1 MNTFLISELKPGI
14 MFSEPVYIDE
24 DTLLVPANV
33 KVTEKDLDRLKRW
46 KIETLSSAGVIVS
59 DNAVLTKDVNNPLS
73 NLSFQNPA
81 QRHLMDS
88 YTKWSSK
95 IEQVFDLVTKQAVV
109 EREGILQVISE
120 MSQTLQNNRDEMI
133 QFILY
138 GVQGGFGIIG
148 NALNGTVMAMLMGTE
163 MNFLAH
169 KLQQLAIAA
178 LLRDIGMVKIP
189 KDIREKHGSLEK
201 QELQLIKT
209 HPLHTYKILTKDLG
223 FSDEVATTSMQHH
236 ERWDGKGYPR
246 SIKAKEISLPAR
258 IVSIADAFE
267 AMVSERPYRDSLIG
281 YAAVRN
287 ILGDN
292 GRRFD
297 PEVVKVFI
305 RTFGIYPI
313 GSIVLLSDASI
324 GRVTKN
330 HPEVPLRP
338 QVKIMIG
345 PDGKQF
351 LKDEGIEIDLKD
363 QKSVFIARA
372 VNPKEVSSQPT

>member
-1 MNTFLISELKPGI
+1 MKTYLLSELKQGM
-14 MFSEPVYIDE
+14 MFTEPVYIDE
-24 DTLLVPANV
+24 DTILVPAEV
-33 KVTEKDLDRLKRW
+33 KITEKDLERLKRW
-46 KIETLSSAGVIVS
+46 KIESVMSDGVIKS
-59 DNAVLTKDVNNPLS
+59 EIPVLSPGDVKNPLS
-73 NLSFQNPA
+73 QLAFHNED
-81 QRHLMDS
+81 QRQLMDK
-88 YTKWSSK
+88 YTKWSAK
-95 IEQVFDLVTKQAVV
+95 LEQVFHLVKEQKVV
-109 EREGILQVISE
+109 DREGVLQIIAE
-120 MSQTLQNNRDEMI
+120 ISQTLHEQRDAMI

-148 NALNGTVMAMLMGTE
+148 NAINGTVIAMLMGIE

-178 LLRDIGMVKIP
+178 LLRDVGMVKIP
-189 KDIREKHGSLEK
+189 EGIREKNEALEK

-209 HPLHTYKILTKDLG
+209 HPLHTYKILTKDMG
-223 FSDEVATTSMQHH
+223 FSEEVATTSMQHH

-246 SIKAKEISLPAR
+246 SIKGKEISLPAR

-267 AMVSERPYRDSLIG
+267 AMVSERPYRDSMIG
-281 YAAVRN
+281 YAAVRT

-297 PEVVKVFI
+297 PEVVKIFI

-324 GRVTKN
+324 GRVIEN
-330 HPEVPLRP
+330 HTDVPLRP
-338 QVKIMIG
+338 RVKIMIG
-345 PDGKQF
+345 SDGHQF
-351 LKDEGIEIDLKD
+351 SKDEGQDIDLKD

-372 VNPKEVSSQPT
+372 INPKDLPS